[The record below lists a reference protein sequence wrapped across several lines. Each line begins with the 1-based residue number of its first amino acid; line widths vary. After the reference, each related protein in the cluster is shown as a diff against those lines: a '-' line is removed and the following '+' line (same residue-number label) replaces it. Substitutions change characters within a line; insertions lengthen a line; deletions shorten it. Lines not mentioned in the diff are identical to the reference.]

1 MGVVGGGGGFSFT
14 LWGVGGLVVVVT
26 YLFVICFFL
35 SLFLCCKVC
44 LSFGF
49 WCFYTTTTTTRW
61 WYYLPQL
68 IDAREV
74 EEYYYYYY
82 ILVGSTP
89 SRNQGGFGEY

>member
-1 MGVVGGGGGFSFT
+1 VGGRGDF
-14 LWGVGGLVVVVT
+14 LLLLPICL
-26 YLFVICFFL
+26 LFV

-49 WCFYTTTTTTRW
+49 WCFYTTTTTTTTLRW

-74 EEYYYYYY
+74 VE
-82 ILVGSTP
+82 
-89 SRNQGGFGEY
+89 